1 MTQKEAI
8 RIAKEFGF
16 QKKTVLPE
24 ESGNTETFHY
34 FNLELE
40 EKQIEFML
48 HNDDAYGD
56 WGMTIELGEYL
67 YYDYES
73 CINILSAVINGQ

>member
-16 QKKTVLPE
+16 QKITVLPE
-24 ESGNTETFHY
+24 ESGQSTFHY
-34 FNLELE
+34 FVLKLK

-48 HNDDAYGD
+48 HNDCSFDD
-56 WGMTIELGEYL
+56 WGMTIELGDYI

-73 CINILSAVINGQ
+73 CITILVGIINGQ